1 VLERLLTKLGDADD
15 PDVQALVASLV
26 RNLCVRPP
34 FARALNQPL
43 LETAKKLAR
52 LRDAYDLH
60 AWRRNASGNGNGN
73 GSNGGGNGGGEGSGE
88 ELSSGS
94 PQRAASTSKL
104 SELNVSRSVN
114 FTTNVLLGFKTNEL
128 REAAAV
134 ATLKSQP
141 PIHAEVTWDTW
152 GSKLDRMWNPVLTI
166 APVAQVASSTALVV
180 HLKREKERP
189 FWRHGFAPFLL
200 ETELKNANS
209 QLSAFHLLNYT
220 SHNLKAVHSRFI

>member
-1 VLERLLTKLGDADD
+1 MLERLLTKLGGADD
-15 PDVQALVASLV
+15 PHVQALVASLM

-60 AWRRNASGNGNGN
+60 AWRRNASGNG
-73 GSNGGGNGGGEGSGE
+73 GSGGNGGGEGSGE
-88 ELSSGS
+88 ELSGS
-94 PQRAASTSKL
+94 STQPAASSSKL